1 MKSDYE
7 KIRLFKEKTYV
18 YLVNMTEVSIK
29 SLVYSTFSS
38 QLIDDGDGTILYSG
52 HLYFRI
58 EDIPAKS
65 YLELEIID
73 PYEDGSIHY
82 ILENIT
88 WANGLIE
95 ENIKISLRMVYGLKR
110 TGTIDLNVFTKSIRE
125 KVLIN
130 ESLVT

>member
-7 KIRLFKEKTYV
+7 KIRLFKDETYI
-18 YLVNMTEVSIK
+18 YLANMSEVAVN

-38 QLIDDGDGTILYSG
+38 QLIDDSDGTILNSV
-52 HLYFRI
+52 HLFFRI
-58 EDIPAKS
+58 EDVPAKS
-65 YLELEIID
+65 YLELENAD

-82 ILENIT
+82 IFKNIT
-88 WANGLIE
+88 WVNGLIE
-95 ENIKISLRMVYGLKR
+95 ENIKISPRMVYGLKR
-110 TGTIDLNVFTKSIRE
+110 TGTIDLNVFTKIIRE